1 MTLGATRHPFYSLQM
16 RLTPAEFRA
25 VLALAVGMFCVQVDF
40 FALIGRR
47 IRQSSEAASP
57 AS

>member
-1 MTLGATRHPFYSLQM
+1 M
-16 RLTPAEFRA
+16 RQTPAEFRA

-47 IRQSSEAASP
+47 LRQSSEAASP

>member
-1 MTLGATRHPFYSLQM
+1 M
-16 RLTPAEFRA
+16 RQNPAEFRA

-40 FALIGRR
+40 FALNGRR
-47 IRQSSEAASP
+47 SRQPSEAASP